1 MKLSARGICAATAVT
16 ACMCVVSAAH
26 AASPHIGYIYPSGI
40 QAGATN
46 RVIVGGQFM
55 WGVREAMLSGP
66 GGVRVTEVEAV
77 PGFPNPTGDQRRY
90 LVKWLAQIA
99 EGNREQPPLPVNNEH
114 FNEWRSNRWWSVL
127 GTLDAQ
133 KISIV
138 EDSLFTP
145 RNPLQ
150 MSPSIGQKML
160 VTIVAD
166 RDAKPGVREFRLIG
180 PGGVSEPK
188 PFLVTTA
195 PHQAEPLYRP
205 PMRRL
210 KEPPAVERIPS
221 VLDGQIRPGST
232 DVWRLPGLKKGRVL
246 TFRARAR
253 EFQPYIGDAV
263 PGFFNPE
270 IRIVNAAGREVA
282 FASDYFYHP
291 DPVLTFTVPEDG
303 NYRLEIH
310 DTLYRGRADFVYS
323 VHISE
328 GPAKPNVRSLSLAP
342 LPRHAV
348 PPSSVVTQFT
358 GVVKAPG
365 KVCRHKFSVG
375 KEGRYVFDLLA
386 RRVGSPLDARV
397 CVVDEAGKTVARFS
411 DVTNTVHVGTVIQ
424 AECDPIGTV
433 KLAPGKYVAKV
444 MDESRK
450 GGGAYFYTLRI
461 HRPAP
466 RFEVWANCSGFALR
480 PRGRANMPVEIVR
493 RDGFDGEIRIEENDF
508 LRFKPNVIPAGSNS
522 VVVAAFS
529 KRRTACNPTNIVI
542 WASSVQNPK
551 LRTTVSPA
559 NKYNQAFAWD
569 HYVPAGGFVFRGLS
583 APPPKK
589 PQPKK
594 TPPSAAAAAKP
605 VATVKAAAPAKPSAS
620 QLKPAK

>member
-1 MKLSARGICAATAVT
+1 MKPSARCLCAATAVT
-16 ACMCVVSAAH
+16 VSMCSFPAAH
-26 AASPHIGYIYPSGI
+26 AASPHIGYVYPSGM
-40 QAGATN
+40 QSGTTN

-55 WGVREAMLSGP
+55 WGVREAMLSGA

-77 PGFPNPTGDQRRY
+77 PGFPVPTGDQRRY
-90 LVKWLAQIA
+90 LYRWLAQIA
-99 EGNREQPPLPVNNEH
+99 EGNREQPPLPVENEH

-133 KISIV
+133 KIAIV
-138 EDSLFTP
+138 EDNLFTP

-166 RDAKPGVREFRLIG
+166 RAAKPGVREFRLIG
-180 PGGVSEPK
+180 PGGVSEPR
-188 PFLVTTA
+188 PFVVTAA
-195 PHQAEPLYRP
+195 PHQEEPLYRA
-205 PMRRL
+205 PMRQL

-246 TFRARAR
+246 TFRVQAR

-270 IRIVNAAGREVA
+270 VRIVNAAGREVA
-282 FASDYFYHP
+282 FASDYYYHP
-291 DPVLTFTVPEDG
+291 DPVLTFTVPADG
-303 NYRLEIH
+303 DYALKLH

-323 VHISE
+323 VHVSE
-328 GPAKPNVRSLSLAP
+328 GPAKPSVRGLSLAP
-342 LPRHAV
+342 LPRCAV

-365 KVCRHKFSVG
+365 EVCRHAFSVEKG
-375 KEGRYVFDLLA
+375 GRYVFDLLA
-386 RRVGSPLDARV
+386 RRAGSPLDARV
-397 CVVDEAGKTVARFS
+397 CVVDAAGKTVARFG
-411 DVTNTVHVGTVIQ
+411 DVTNTVHAGTVIQ
-424 AECDPIGTV
+424 AECDPVGSV
-433 KLAPGKYVAKV
+433 NLAPGKYVAKV
-444 MDESRK
+444 LDEARK
-450 GGGAYFYTLRI
+450 GGGAYFYTLRL

-466 RFEVWANCSGFALR
+466 RFEVWANCSGFAMR
-480 PRGRANMPVEIVR
+480 PWGRANMPVEIVR
-493 RDGFDGEIRIEENDF
+493 RDGFADDVRLEENEF
-508 LRFKPNVIPAGSNS
+508 LRFRPNVIPAGSNS

-529 KRRTACNPTNIVI
+529 KRRAPCAATNIVI
-542 WASSVQNPK
+542 WASAVHNPR
-551 LRTTVSPA
+551 LRTSVSPA

-569 HYVPAGGFVFRGLS
+569 HYVPARSFVFRGFP

-594 TPPSAAAAAKP
+594 PQPPGAAAKP
-605 VATVKAAAPAKPSAS
+605 SAPARASAPAKPAR
-620 QLKPAK
+620 

>member
-138 EDSLFTP
+138 EDNLFTP

-188 PFLVTTA
+188 PFLVTAA

-205 PMRRL
+205 PMRQI
-210 KEPPAVERIPS
+210 KEPPTVERIPS

-303 NYRLEIH
+303 DYALELH

-328 GPAKPNVRSLSLAP
+328 GPAKPPVRSLSLAP
-342 LPRHAV
+342 LPRYAV
-348 PPSSVVTQFT
+348 PPSSVVTQCT

-365 KVCRHKFSVG
+365 EMCRHKFSVE

-480 PRGRANMPVEIVR
+480 PWGRANMPVEIVR

-508 LRFKPNVIPAGSNS
+508 FKFKPNVIPAGSNS
-522 VVVAAFS
+522 VVVAAIS

-569 HYVPAGGFVFRGLS
+569 HYVPAGSFVFRGFP

-594 TPPSAAAAAKP
+594 SQPPAAAEAKP
-605 VATVKAAAPAKPSAS
+605 AAPAKAATPAMP
-620 QLKPAK
+620 QPKPAK

>member
-1 MKLSARGICAATAVT
+1 MKLNARGLYAATVVAACVCAVSSAR
-16 ACMCVVSAAH
+16 

-40 QAGATN
+40 QAGTTN
-46 RVIVGGQFM
+46 RVIVGGQYM
-55 WGVREAMLSGP
+55 WGVREALLSGP
-66 GGVRVTEVEAV
+66 GGLHVTEVEAV

-90 LVKWLAQIA
+90 LTKWLAQIA
-99 EGNREQPPLPVNNEH
+99 EGNREQPPLPVDNEH

-133 KISIV
+133 KIAIV
-138 EDSLFTP
+138 EDNLFTP

-180 PGGVSEPK
+180 PGGISEPK
-188 PFLVTTA
+188 PFVVTTA
-195 PHQAEPLYRP
+195 PRQEEPLYRA

-210 KEPPAVERIPS
+210 KDPPTVERIPS

-232 DVWRLPGLKKGRVL
+232 DVWRLPPLKKGRVL
-246 TFRARAR
+246 TFRAMAR

-270 IRIVNAAGREVA
+270 LRIVNAAGREVA

-291 DPVLTFTVPEDG
+291 DPVLTFTVPADG
-303 NYRLEIH
+303 DYRLEIH

-328 GPAKPNVRSLSLAP
+328 GPAKPPVRSLSLAP
-342 LPRHAV
+342 LPRYTV
-348 PPSSVVTQFT
+348 PGYSMVTQFM

-365 KVCRHKFSVG
+365 EVCQHKFRVKKGG
-375 KEGRYVFDLLA
+375 KYVFDILA

-397 CVVDEAGKTVARFS
+397 CVEDETGNTVATFS

-424 AECDPIGTV
+424 AECDPVGTV
-433 KLAPGKYVAKV
+433 ALAPGKYVAKV
-444 MDESRK
+444 VDEAGK

-466 RFEVWANCSGFALR
+466 RFEVWANCSGFAVR
-480 PRGRANMPVEIVR
+480 PWGRVNMPVEVIR

-508 LRFKPNVIPAGSNS
+508 FKFKPNVIPAESNS
-522 VVVAAFS
+522 VVIAAIS
-529 KRRTACNPTNIVI
+529 KRRTPCPATNITV
-542 WASSVQNPK
+542 WASSVKKPQ

-569 HYVPAGGFVFRGLS
+569 HYVPAGSFVFRGFP

-594 TPPSAAAAAKP
+594 SQPPAAAAAKP
-605 VATVKAAAPAKPSAS
+605 AAPAKAANPAMP
-620 QLKPAK
+620 QPKPGK

>member
-180 PGGVSEPK
+180 PGGISEPK
-188 PFLVTTA
+188 PFVVTTA
-195 PHQAEPLYRP
+195 PHQEEPLYRA

-210 KEPPAVERIPS
+210 KDPPAVERIPS

-328 GPAKPNVRSLSLAP
+328 GPAKPHVRSLSLAP

-365 KVCRHKFSVG
+365 EVCRHKFSVG

-480 PRGRANMPVEIVR
+480 PWGRAKMPVEIVR
-493 RDGFDGEIRIEENDF
+493 RDGFDGEIRIEENYF